1 MPWSFSCAHCK
12 SRDVQ
17 ATADEI
23 QCLVCG
29 RLTDKNGVLISH
41 EEQHTSEEL

>member
-1 MPWSFSCAHCK
+1 MSWPFACKHCG

-29 RLTDKNGVLISH
+29 RLTDKDGIAISH